1 MRDQDKCSLGLMV
14 ELDKRYSGPRTEQDY
29 NYTESNGEQI
39 IFDLGLMREQDKCS
53 LGPMEE
59 QYNCFICRTNGK
71 AG

>member
-1 MRDQDKCSLGLMV
+1 MGRKGSLGLMV

-39 IFDLGLMREQDKCS
+39 ICDLGLIER
-53 LGPMEE
+53 
-59 QYNCFICRTNGK
+59 